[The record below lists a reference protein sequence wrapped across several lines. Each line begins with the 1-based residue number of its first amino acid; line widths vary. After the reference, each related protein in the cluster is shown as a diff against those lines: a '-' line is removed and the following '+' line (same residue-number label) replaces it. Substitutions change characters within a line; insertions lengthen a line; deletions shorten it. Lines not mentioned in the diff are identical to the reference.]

1 MDVRKRIQ
9 NHLHKLKHLMD
20 RNIIISMGENCLA
33 DDILSRYDLK
43 SFSSP
48 FSSGRS
54 NAEYIL
60 DFEKEDYVDFLN
72 PDYLK
77 YGSFN
82 EKKVARNIKYVA
94 TQNHYHDS
102 CSHGMEFTHH
112 DVISD
117 PSLKETI
124 ARRYERLQKLSK
136 RHIVFLYH
144 NRYCEKTDLGLLV
157 SCFEEIKHIYEK
169 RKNVVQ
175 IFIFAQRLV
184 ATKEERRVECKELNG
199 MRIYTF
205 YTNNIW
211 EGADNE
217 IFFARCDDDL
227 IRVMVDD
234 IRHYVKKNRFFVGA
248 Q

>member
-1 MDVRKRIQ
+1 
-9 NHLHKLKHLMD
+9 MD
-20 RNIIISMGENCLA
+20 RYIIISMGENCLS
-33 DDILSRYDLK
+33 DDILNRYDLK

-54 NAEYIL
+54 NVEYIL
-60 DFEKEDYVDFLN
+60 DFEKENYVDFLN

-77 YGSFN
+77 YESFN
-82 EKKVARNIKYVA
+82 GKKVPRNIKYVT
-94 TQNHYHDS
+94 TQNHYSDS

-117 PSLKETI
+117 PSLKKTI

-136 RHIVFLYH
+136 KNIVFVYH
-144 NRYCEKTDLGLLV
+144 NRYCEKTDISLLV
-157 SCFEEIKHIYEK
+157 SCFEKIKQIYET

-175 IFIFAQRLV
+175 VFIFTQKLV
-184 ATKEERRVECKELNG
+184 VAEKERRVECKELNG
-199 MRIYTF
+199 MKIYTF

-211 EGADNE
+211 EGANNE

-227 IRVMVDD
+227 IRVMIDD
-234 IRHYVKKNRFFVGA
+234 IRHYIKKNKIFVSD
-248 Q
+248 